1 MRLAEGQT
9 ALVTGA
15 SRGLGVEIAR
25 RLAQRGLD
33 LVLAARS
40 GAELQ
45 AVAADLRAATGRTVT
60 VFEADMAH
68 PAAIM
73 DLAQRVEALGGV
85 DVLVNNAGVEST
97 LSFDR
102 RTPDEISQ
110 TVAINLT
117 APMLLTR
124 ALLPGMLRRGRGH
137 IVNIS
142 SVAGLLATPFNE
154 PYSATKFGLVGFTRA
169 LRLTARSLGWPVSA
183 SAVCPGFIGGAGLF
197 HALQRDYGV
206 SAEGLGVSPL
216 EGVGSAVIQAIEDDL
231 ADTIV
236 AQSDLRPLAVLA
248 ITDPGTFEA
257 GFLQSPGV
265 AMFRAVAQMRSGD
278 VATPE
283 GLVA

>member
-1 MRLAEGQT
+1 
-9 ALVTGA
+9 
-15 SRGLGVEIAR
+15 
-25 RLAQRGLD
+25 
-33 LVLAARS
+33 
-40 GAELQ
+40 
-45 AVAADLRAATGRTVT
+45 
-60 VFEADMAH
+60 
-68 PAAIM
+68 
-73 DLAQRVEALGGV
+73 
-85 DVLVNNAGVEST
+85 
-97 LSFDR
+97 
-102 RTPDEISQ
+102 
-110 TVAINLT
+110 
-117 APMLLTR
+117 
-124 ALLPGMLRRGRGH
+124 
-137 IVNIS
+137 
-142 SVAGLLATPFNE
+142 
-154 PYSATKFGLVGFTRA
+154 
-169 LRLTARSLGWPVSA
+169 
-183 SAVCPGFIGGAGLF
+183 VCPGFIGGAGLF

>member
-1 MRLAEGQT
+1 MKLAEGQT

-25 RLAQRGLD
+25 RLAQQGLD

-40 GAELQ
+40 WADLQ
-45 AVAADLRAATGRTVT
+45 AVAADLRTATGRTVT
-60 VFEADMAH
+60 VFKADMAD
-68 PAAIM
+68 PAAIA
-73 DLAQRVEALGGV
+73 DLAERVEALGGV

-97 LSFDR
+97 LSFER

-117 APMLLTR
+117 GPILLTR
-124 ALLPGMLRRGRGH
+124 MLQRGRGH

-142 SVAGLLATPFNE
+142 SAGGLLATPFNE

-169 LRLTARSLGWPVSA
+169 LRLTAQSLGWPVSA
-183 SAVCPGFIGGAGLF
+183 SAVCPGFISGAGLF
-197 HALQRDYGV
+197 DALQRNYGV

-216 EGVGSAVIQAIEDDL
+216 EDVGTAVLQAIEDDL
-231 ADTIV
+231 VDIIV
-236 AQSDLRPLAVLA
+236 AEGDLRPLAVLA

-265 AMFRAVAQMRSGD
+265 AMFRSVAQMRSGD

-283 GLVA
+283 GVVA